1 MPTVVM
7 SEALLD
13 RLTDEELEDQ
23 LIGSGKPPG
32 VQYVIMGERVTWEDA
47 PSAAAEVGTVAI
59 EVIEEEAPEVI
70 EEDESEPVEINLE
83 AMTKEQIERHVLS
96 KHGVNLNTSMLKKTM
111 IKAAHKLDKKN
122 AASS

>member
-13 RLTDEELEDQ
+13 RLTDEELENQ
-23 LIGSGKPPG
+23 LVGSGKPPG
-32 VQYVIMGERVTWEDA
+32 VQYVIMGERVTWGDA
-47 PSAAAEVGTVAI
+47 PSADAEVGAVI
-59 EVIEEEAPEVI
+59 VEVT
-70 EEDESEPVEINLE
+70 EEDEPEPVEINLE
-83 AMTKEQIERHVLS
+83 VMTKEQIEQHVLS
-96 KHGVNLNTSMLKKTM
+96 KHGVNLNTSMLKKNM